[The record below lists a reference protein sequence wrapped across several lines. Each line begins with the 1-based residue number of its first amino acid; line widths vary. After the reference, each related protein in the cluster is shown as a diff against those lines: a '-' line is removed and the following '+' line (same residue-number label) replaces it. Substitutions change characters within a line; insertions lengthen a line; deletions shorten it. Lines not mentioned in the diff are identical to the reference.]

1 MSIVS
6 RINQFLK
13 LNGITSSQ
21 FADSCDIPRPSVSQ
35 MLNGRN
41 KKISSD
47 VVSRIHATYPA
58 LNISWLMFGEGDMM
72 VNSNIKIS
80 DDQTHSKINFNGT
93 DNIVTEDI
101 MPRLEFA
108 NDINESAPE
117 NFASEVTALNHEQSP
132 LMALDSTLKRE
143 QNAPRTR
150 ISSNPGFSKSI
161 VNIIVVYDD
170 DSCDLLTP
178 SAANK

>member
-6 RINQFLK
+6 RINQYLK
-13 LNGITSSQ
+13 LKGITSSE
-21 FADSCDIPRPSVSQ
+21 FADSCEIPRPSVSQ

-47 VVSRIHATYPA
+47 VVSRIHNTYPD

-72 VNSNIKIS
+72 IKSNIEIS
-80 DDQTHSKINFNGT
+80 EDQTQQKIEFNGA
-93 DNIVTEDI
+93 DNTVTEDI

-108 NDINESAPE
+108 NDINETPSE
-117 NFASEVTALNHEQSP
+117 NFTSEASARNQEQSQ
-132 LMALDSTLKRE
+132 LMTLVSALKRE

-150 ISSNPGFSKSI
+150 ISSNSGFSKNI

-178 SAANK
+178 SAAK